1 MLRTTRISIP
11 VFSILVLILTPI
23 GHAQAQPAPT
33 EPAAIGH
40 DELRDATDLAG
51 KYLMQQVRDDGSFV
65 YRINIDPDVKV
76 KPRYNWLRHA
86 GTLYALS
93 DYYHLSENP
102 ELVPLIEKSVNHMRT
117 KALAPVTDWPG
128 AMAIWT
134 DGRITGAKGPL
145 TAKLGGAGLGLVAMT
160 ALNRII
166 PDTVPIDDMRALGRF
181 ILAMQKPNGEFYS
194 KFTPSKGGPQDDWV
208 SLFYPGEAALGL
220 TELYALDND
229 PRWLS
234 GAIKTIQYLAAKR
247 QGKATVP
254 SDHWVLIATGRVWPH
269 LADSDRVVFKR
280 HARQV
285 VDTILADQIWEQ
297 KDPGYGGFS
306 ADGRTTPTATRLEGL
321 LAAEFLFRDD
331 PAYHRKLEVA
341 ISWGVRFMLKAQL
354 KSERY
359 KGAFTRAIGRV
370 SSSHPKA
377 RSFNRRA
384 TEVRIDYVQHA
395 LSAFIQYRAF
405 QKELL

>member
-1 MLRTTRISIP
+1 MLRTTRIGIP
-11 VFSILVLILTPI
+11 VLFTLVLILTPF
-23 GHAQAQPAPT
+23 GHAHAQFAPT
-33 EPAAIGH
+33 EPAAIA
-40 DELRDATDLAG
+40 DEELSAATDLAAN
-51 KYLMQQVRDDGSFV
+51 YLMRQVRDDGSFV
-65 YRINIDPDVKV
+65 YRINTDPEVTV

-86 GTLYALS
+86 GTLYAMS
-93 DYYHLSENP
+93 VYYHLSENP

-117 KALAPVTDWPG
+117 KAMAPVTDWPDV
-128 AMAIWT
+128 MAIWT

-160 ALNRII
+160 ALNRIL
-166 PDTVPIDDMRALGRF
+166 PDAVPLDDLRGLGRF
-181 ILAMQKPNGEFYS
+181 ILAMQKPNGELYS

-220 TELYALDND
+220 TELHALDSD
-229 PRWLS
+229 PRWLN

-247 QGKATVP
+247 EGEAKVP
-254 SDHWVLIATGRVWPH
+254 SDHWALIATRRMWPQ
-269 LADSDRVVFKR
+269 LADSDRAVFKR

-285 VDTILADQIWEQ
+285 VDTILASQIWEQ
-297 KDPGYGGFS
+297 ENPGYGGFS
-306 ADGRTTPTATRLEGL
+306 AGGRTTPTATRLEGL
-321 LAAEFLFRDD
+321 LAAEFLFRED
-331 PAYHRKLEVA
+331 PVYHRKMEIA
-341 ISWGVRFMLKAQL
+341 ISWGIRFMLDAQL

-377 RSFNRRA
+377 RSFNSRA

-395 LSAFIQYRAF
+395 LSAFMNYRAF
-405 QKELL
+405 QKDLP